1 MIDKKYCMSSFVA
14 LRYIEKE
21 NVDFFHDFH
30 HHVTKLP
37 SPKDQI
43 IVSSTD
49 DVDEQLNLIF
59 RRLERQND
67 KLGILLSGGMDSAC
81 LASYMPR
88 GSDAYTFRFL
98 GGAFAQ
104 DELKRAEIF
113 SKINDLNL
121 YYVDI
126 TWENVLSV
134 LPNIMKHK
142 AAPVHSIEPQIYL
155 SAKQAQKNGITK
167 MVIGDAADYVFY
179 GMDGL
184 LSKDWNFNDF
194 YKRSIYIDPSE
205 VLVEPVSIRYLYERY
220 RIDDDKIDFIK
231 FYDKSITEE
240 SYGSYEN
247 AFETAEMPFVD
258 PYENFKMSKPVDLVR
273 TRNGD
278 SKYFIRELFRRKYPN
293 IILPEKSPMP
303 RPVDEYFKDWK
314 GPQRPEFRNDINIQ
328 KYSGNQ
334 KWLLW
339 CLEQFLNYF
348 DK

>member
-1 MIDKKYCMSSFVA
+1 MINKDFCCSSFLA
-14 LRYIEKE
+14 LRYIEKD
-21 NVDFFHDFH
+21 NVDFFEGLH
-30 HHVTKLP
+30 HQNYILP
-37 SPKDQI
+37 SN
-43 IVSSTD
+43 
-49 DVDEQLNLIF
+49 DELTLIGNEKELDAELKRIF
-59 RRLERQND
+59 DSINEKKVGL
-67 KLGILLSGGMDSAC
+67 LLSGGMDSAC
-81 LASYMPR
+81 LASYMPKD
-88 GSDAYTFRFL
+88 SDAYTFRFL
-98 GGAFAQ
+98 DGKYETN
-104 DELKRAEIF
+104 ELKRAELF
-113 SKINDLNL
+113 AQKNHLKL
-121 YYVDI
+121 HYVDI
-126 TWENVLSV
+126 DFNTFTDYL
-134 LPNIMKHK
+134 LPVMKEK
-142 AAPVHSIEPQIYL
+142 NAPVHSIEPQLYKAAL
-155 SAKQAQKNGITK
+155 QAKMDGVEIL
-167 MVIGDAADYVFY
+167 VIGDAADYVFY

-339 CLEQFLNYF
+339 CLEEFLNIY